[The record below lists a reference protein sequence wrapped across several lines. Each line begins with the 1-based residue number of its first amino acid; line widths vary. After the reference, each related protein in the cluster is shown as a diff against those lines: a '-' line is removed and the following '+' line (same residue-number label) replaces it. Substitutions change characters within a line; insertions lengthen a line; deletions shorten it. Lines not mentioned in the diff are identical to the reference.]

1 MTYQVV
7 YDEAGKILFS
17 YSSDEALSDVE
28 TASIEVPEGKVL
40 VSVDP
45 VTKEPVFEDA
55 PPSRDELAEQLE
67 ALKSQQTATNDA
79 VLGLMSMMT
88 IMG

>member
-1 MTYQVV
+1 MTYEVV
-7 YDEAGKILFS
+7 YDETGKILFS
-17 YSSDEALSDVE
+17 YSSDETLSDVE

-45 VTKEPVFEDA
+45 VTKAPVFEDA
-55 PPSRDELAEQLE
+55 PLSRDELTEQLE

-79 VLGLMSMMT
+79 VLGLMSMVM
-88 IMG
+88 MG

>member
-7 YDEAGKILFS
+7 YDETGKILFS
-17 YSSDEALSDVE
+17 YSSDETLSDVE

-45 VTKEPVFEDA
+45 VTKAPVFEDA
-55 PPSRDELAEQLE
+55 PLSRDELAEQLE

-88 IMG
+88 MMG